1 MSKFTYTFGN
11 PDPPPLASP
20 PEVVQAPKPPQMW
33 DNELEDPRSHR
44 LWRTAQFIAGF
55 WTENRY
61 GPTLREIQQ
70 SIGIPSLTT
79 VRDDLVVLKASGFI
93 TYLPKQ
99 ARTIVPTDTLLA
111 QTK

>member
-11 PDPPPLASP
+11 ADPAPLAP
-20 PEVVQAPKPPQMW
+20 RPEVQPPKPPQMW
-33 DNELEDPRSHR
+33 DTPLEDPRSNR
-44 LWRTAQFIAGF
+44 LWKTAQFIAGF
-55 WTENRY
+55 WTQNRY
-61 GPTLREIQQ
+61 GPTLREIQHE
-70 SIGIPSLTT
+70 IGVPSLTT
-79 VRDDLVVLKASGFI
+79 VRDDLAALKDSGFI

>member
-1 MSKFTYTFGN
+1 
-11 PDPPPLASP
+11 
-20 PEVVQAPKPPQMW
+20 
-33 DNELEDPRSHR
+33 
-44 LWRTAQFIAGF
+44 
-55 WTENRY
+55 
-61 GPTLREIQQ
+61 LREIQQ

>member
-1 MSKFTYTFGN
+1 MSRFTYTFGST
-11 PDPPPLASP
+11 PTTTTAPPTEAP
-20 PEVVQAPKPPQMW
+20 VPKPAQMS
-33 DNELEDPRSHR
+33 DPAEDPRSHR
-44 LWRTAQFIAGF
+44 LWKTAQFIAGF

-79 VRDDLVVLKASGFI
+79 VRDDLVALKASGFI

-111 QTK
+111 QTQ

>member
-1 MSKFTYTFGN
+1 MSRFTYTFGSTEEATTA
-11 PDPPPLASP
+11 PPSEAQ
-20 PEVVQAPKPPQMW
+20 VAKPPQMW
-33 DNELEDPRSHR
+33 DPLEDPRSNR
-44 LWRTAQFIAGF
+44 LWKTAQFIAGF

-79 VRDDLVVLKASGFI
+79 VRDDLVALKASGFI

>member
-1 MSKFTYTFGN
+1 MSRFTYTFGGAE
-11 PDPPPLASP
+11 PAPSSP
-20 PEVVQAPKPPQMW
+20 SPEVQVAKPQGMLDP
-33 DNELEDPRSHR
+33 LEDPRSNR
-44 LWRTAQFIAGF
+44 LWKTAQFIAGF

-79 VRDDLVVLKASGFI
+79 VRDDLVTLKAGGFI

-99 ARTIVPTDTLLA
+99 ARTIVPTDILLA
-111 QTK
+111 QTQ